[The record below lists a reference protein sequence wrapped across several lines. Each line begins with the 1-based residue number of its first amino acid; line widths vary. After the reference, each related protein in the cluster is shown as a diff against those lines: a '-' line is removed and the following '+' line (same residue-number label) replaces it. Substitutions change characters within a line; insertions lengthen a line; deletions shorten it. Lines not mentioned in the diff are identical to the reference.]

1 MFNIIINDY
10 IFYYLK
16 MVSKSEEG
24 LIKLIKAKK
33 PKLQDIISLLRN
45 NHIEINALDSHGYNP
60 LHYAIKQE
68 QPDIVNLLLTI
79 ESEDEQNPIEKSDPN
94 ITTNDYSNSIITSPL
109 LLALIYVND
118 TEKSNKIIKMLL
130 KSGAKCDYKDEE
142 NCTFFLRAC
151 EKGRT
156 EIINY
161 ILEKDPC
168 PIELN
173 KEVSNFGGA
182 LHMAL
187 LGSQDDLITP
197 LLQKGIDLTIKNSDG
212 NTALHLALL
221 EKQMNQFK
229 EILDFIVAS
238 DMDNSKKKEIINAQN
253 NEGNTLLH
261 ELALSKSNFLINYLI
276 NKIPKEFAAD
286 ETIKNKEGFDYKEA
300 GENMIKIQ
308 QQREEN
314 EKKRKEEI
322 RKLKEEAKKEAME
335 EERKAKERERQYREQ
350 MEKQEEFGRKL
361 IQYRGWIF
369 FIVFCLFMGI
379 TFILVSHA
387 TKKKEKII

>member
-1 MFNIIINDY
+1 MFNIIIKDY

-387 TKKKEKII
+387 TKKKEK

>member
-1 MFNIIINDY
+1 
-10 IFYYLK
+10 

-79 ESEDEQNPIEKSDPN
+79 ESEDEQKPKEKSDPN

>member
-187 LGSQDDLITP
+187 LGSQDDHITP

-300 GENMIKIQ
+300 GENMIKMQ

>member
-1 MFNIIINDY
+1 
-10 IFYYLK
+10 

-335 EERKAKERERQYREQ
+335 EERKTKERERQYREQ

>member
-1 MFNIIINDY
+1 
-10 IFYYLK
+10 

-187 LGSQDDLITP
+187 LGSQDDIMTP
-197 LLQKGIDLTIKNSDG
+197 LLQKGIYLTIKNSDG

-300 GENMIKIQ
+300 GENMIKMQ

>member
-300 GENMIKIQ
+300 GENMIKMQ

>member
-1 MFNIIINDY
+1 
-10 IFYYLK
+10 

-308 QQREEN
+308 QQKEEN

>member
-1 MFNIIINDY
+1 
-10 IFYYLK
+10 
-16 MVSKSEEG
+16 
-24 LIKLIKAKK
+24 
-33 PKLQDIISLLRN
+33 
-45 NHIEINALDSHGYNP
+45 
-60 LHYAIKQE
+60 
-68 QPDIVNLLLTI
+68 
-79 ESEDEQNPIEKSDPN
+79 
-94 ITTNDYSNSIITSPL
+94 
-109 LLALIYVND
+109 
-118 TEKSNKIIKMLL
+118 MLL

-322 RKLKEEAKKEAME
+322 RKLKEEA
-335 EERKAKERERQYREQ
+335 
-350 MEKQEEFGRKL
+350 
-361 IQYRGWIF
+361 
-369 FIVFCLFMGI
+369 
-379 TFILVSHA
+379 
-387 TKKKEKII
+387 

>member
-1 MFNIIINDY
+1 MTNILLCAESILRKEI
-10 IFYYLK
+10 
-16 MVSKSEEG
+16 SE
-24 LIKLIKAKK
+24 
-33 PKLQDIISLLRN
+33 
-45 NHIEINALDSHGYNP
+45 
-60 LHYAIKQE
+60 
-68 QPDIVNLLLTI
+68 
-79 ESEDEQNPIEKSDPN
+79 SDPN

>member
-1 MFNIIINDY
+1 
-10 IFYYLK
+10 

-94 ITTNDYSNSIITSPL
+94 IATNDYSNSIITSPL

-229 EILDFIVAS
+229 EILDFIVSA

-322 RKLKEEAKKEAME
+322 RRLKEEAKKEAME

-369 FIVFCLFMGI
+369 LIVFCLFMGI
-379 TFILVSHA
+379 TFILVSNA

>member
-1 MFNIIINDY
+1 
-10 IFYYLK
+10 

-369 FIVFCLFMGI
+369 LIVFCLFMGI
-379 TFILVSHA
+379 TFILVSNA

>member
-308 QQREEN
+308 QQREED

>member
-1 MFNIIINDY
+1 
-10 IFYYLK
+10 

-151 EKGRT
+151 EKGR
-156 EIINY
+156 
-161 ILEKDPC
+161 DR
-168 PIELN
+168 
-173 KEVSNFGGA
+173 
-182 LHMAL
+182 
-187 LGSQDDLITP
+187 
-197 LLQKGIDLTIKNSDG
+197 
-212 NTALHLALL
+212 
-221 EKQMNQFK
+221 
-229 EILDFIVAS
+229 
-238 DMDNSKKKEIINAQN
+238 
-253 NEGNTLLH
+253 
-261 ELALSKSNFLINYLI
+261 KS
-276 NKIPKEFAAD
+276 
-286 ETIKNKEGFDYKEA
+286 
-300 GENMIKIQ
+300 
-308 QQREEN
+308 
-314 EKKRKEEI
+314 
-322 RKLKEEAKKEAME
+322 
-335 EERKAKERERQYREQ
+335 
-350 MEKQEEFGRKL
+350 
-361 IQYRGWIF
+361 
-369 FIVFCLFMGI
+369 V
-379 TFILVSHA
+379 V
-387 TKKKEKII
+387 

>member
-1 MFNIIINDY
+1 
-10 IFYYLK
+10 
-16 MVSKSEEG
+16 MVSKSEAG

>member
-1 MFNIIINDY
+1 
-10 IFYYLK
+10 

-45 NHIEINALDSHGYNP
+45 NHIEINALDSHGYNT

-308 QQREEN
+308 QQREED

>member
-1 MFNIIINDY
+1 
-10 IFYYLK
+10 

-300 GENMIKIQ
+300 GENMIKMQ

>member
-1 MFNIIINDY
+1 
-10 IFYYLK
+10 

-361 IQYRGWIF
+361 MQYRGWIF

>member
-1 MFNIIINDY
+1 
-10 IFYYLK
+10 

-197 LLQKGIDLTIKNSDG
+197 LLQKGIDLTIKKSDG
-212 NTALHLALL
+212 NTALHLDLL
-221 EKQMNQFK
+221 EKRV
-229 EILDFIVAS
+229 IVISVA
-238 DMDNSKKKEIINAQN
+238 
-253 NEGNTLLH
+253 
-261 ELALSKSNFLINYLI
+261 F
-276 NKIPKEFAAD
+276 
-286 ETIKNKEGFDYKEA
+286 
-300 GENMIKIQ
+300 
-308 QQREEN
+308 N
-314 EKKRKEEI
+314 EK
-322 RKLKEEAKKEAME
+322 
-335 EERKAKERERQYREQ
+335 
-350 MEKQEEFGRKL
+350 
-361 IQYRGWIF
+361 
-369 FIVFCLFMGI
+369 
-379 TFILVSHA
+379 
-387 TKKKEKII
+387 